1 MDTLTMLGLL
11 GFLVI
16 TLGFGLFLD
25 VIDRPASIDRA
36 EFNIAYQAYERSVD
50 SLSPISDL
58 AKFMAE
64 DNGKARP

>member
-1 MDTLTMLGLL
+1 MDTLTLLGVF

-16 TLGFGLFLD
+16 TLALGFFLGTVD
-25 VIDRPASIDRA
+25 GPVDRVEFYVAKQAFDRS
-36 EFNIAYQAYERSVD
+36 FD

-64 DNGKARP
+64 DNGKTS